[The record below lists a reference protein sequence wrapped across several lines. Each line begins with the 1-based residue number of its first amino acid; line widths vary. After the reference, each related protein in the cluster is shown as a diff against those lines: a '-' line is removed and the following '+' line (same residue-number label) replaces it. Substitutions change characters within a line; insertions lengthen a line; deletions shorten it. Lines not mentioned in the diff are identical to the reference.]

1 MNIRIPAPLSI
12 AFALALTL
20 ALPSVAAAP
29 FTKTLGA
36 VSPGQA
42 SANGVIQVPYIL
54 WGGDVA
60 TFHANGGLATA
71 KGSLFDKRGLKL
83 KLVPG
88 DDITSQ
94 VRDYVSGKSP
104 FIRSTMGMAGI
115 ISEALAAQP
124 GTKPY
129 VLFQLTWSAGDHMV
143 GRFDI
148 KRSSHLKGKK
158 VALQEFGPHVDM
170 LNDILKSAALSWSD
184 IQVVWTKDITGKQGP
199 AEAFRNDPSIAA
211 CFVIT
216 PDMIGLTGGLESK
229 GTGAEGTVKGA
240 HVTISTA
247 QMSRSIADVYL
258 VRKDF
263 ADANPGIVEKF
274 ASGYLAGAEAV
285 MDLKAKF
292 EAGGSADYMKV
303 LKLAQD
309 IYGKEAVPTLE
320 ADAHGLI
327 LDCQYVGQP
336 GNVAFFQAKGN
347 LQNFSRFNAS
357 VLDFAKANGYVKAR
371 HDLLPSPL
379 DWGSAGLTQGL
390 KNVATAAKLETD
402 RGDKARFKVEAV
414 REEVEKLASGN
425 ILDEKTLVSFTID
438 FEANQTDFQAAKY
451 KKDFQR
457 VLETATKFGNAAL
470 VIEGHSDPT
479 LTLATL
485 VKAGLEKGLIKRT
498 GSQGDYKYYYAGK
511 ELNMADTRGLV
522 REIEKGAFDGSAE
535 NNPRSIL
542 TAAKNLSQSR
552 AREVLKSIREYA
564 KAEGIAFDL
573 SQLQPVGMGIM
584 DPIIPKPKSPQ
595 ESAVNRRVEFKVVR
609 VSSEALS
616 SDSYDF

>member
-1 MNIRIPAPLSI
+1 MNDRIPSFFSA
-12 AFALALTL
+12 ALGLLL
-20 ALPSVAAAP
+20 AVMPAAAAAP
-29 FTKTLGA
+29 FTRTLGPQSVGP
-36 VSPGQA
+36 VSATGTL
-42 SANGVIQVPYIL
+42 QVPYIL

-60 TFHANGGLATA
+60 TFHANGGLVTA

-88 DDITSQ
+88 DDITAQ
-94 VRDYVSGKSP
+94 VRDYLAGRSP
-104 FIRSTMGMAGI
+104 FIRCTMGMAGI

-124 GTKPY
+124 GTRPH
-129 VLFQLTWSAGDHMV
+129 VAFQLTWSAGDHMV

-184 IQVVWTKDITGKQGP
+184 IQVVWTKDITGKGGP

-229 GTGAEGTVKGA
+229 GTGAEGTVKGS
-240 HVTISTA
+240 HVAISTA

-263 ADANPGIVEKF
+263 YDANPKLVEKF
-274 ASGYLAGAEAV
+274 VSGYLEGAEAIL
-285 MDLKAKF
+285 DLKAKF

-309 IYGKEAVPTLE
+309 IYGKEAIPTLE

-347 LQNFSRFNAS
+347 LQNFPRFNAS
-357 VLDFAKANGYVKAR
+357 VLDFAKANGYIKAKN
-371 HDLLPSPL
+371 DLLPSPL

-390 KNVATAAKLETD
+390 RNVTTAAKLETD
-402 RGDKARFKVEAV
+402 RGDKAKFKVEAV

-438 FEANQTDFQAAKY
+438 FEANQTDFQAGKY

-479 LTLATL
+479 LTLSTL

-498 GSQGDYKYYYAGK
+498 GSQGDYKYYYQGK

-522 REIEKGAFDGSAE
+522 KEIERGAFDGSAE

-542 TAAKNLSQSR
+542 TAAKNLSLSR

-564 KAEGIAFDL
+564 KGEGISFDL

-584 DPIIPKPKSPQ
+584 DPVIPKPKSPA